1 MEGRR
6 LLFWWFGL
14 TFERLCHEMEILYII
29 KIKYIYLQM
38 ETHIEPCKYNE
49 NVHAEGGKRL

>member
-14 TFERLCHEMEILYII
+14 AFERLCHEMGILYII
-29 KIKYIYLQM
+29 KIKHIYVTNGNPYRATSCRNAHGLD
-38 ETHIEPCKYNE
+38 IYW
-49 NVHAEGGKRL
+49 VA